1 MRLRNQR
8 ISAHP
13 QTPAYKSKMADRR
26 VACPTIPRSVSI
38 CVKGTL
44 IEYLVMVIHLKKPMI
59 ITFQIS
65 FIFTTAYSYHNF
77 DLVLTPPE
85 KFESTYQS
93 PAILDLCFRKTRVG
107 KSHNYR
113 DVNVFEKLHFQNCF
127 PSTLNR

>member
-1 MRLRNQR
+1 
-8 ISAHP
+8 
-13 QTPAYKSKMADRR
+13 
-26 VACPTIPRSVSI
+26 
-38 CVKGTL
+38 
-44 IEYLVMVIHLKKPMI
+44 MI

-93 PAILDLCFRKTRVG
+93 PTILDLCFRKTRVG

-113 DVNVFEKLHFQNCF
+113 DVNVFERLHFQNCF
-127 PSTLNR
+127 PSTVNRQAGVSKFLRFEERFVTDKRERYV